1 MSAGGPSALFELSLD
16 PKLAWYL
23 TRASGLVL
31 LVLLTV
37 AVLLGVGSRL
47 GAAGGRVP
55 RFVATD
61 LHRRISLLATAFL
74 GLHIATSI
82 ADSWATI
89 TWLDAVVPF
98 VGSYRPVWLGLGT
111 LAVDLLLA
119 VVVTSLLRHRLG
131 PRSWRAVHLLAYA
144 AWPVAVLH
152 GLGTGSD
159 TQRSW
164 VLVLTLGCV
173 GAVLLAL
180 GRRILPLPLPPHA
193 HHGSPEAN
201 SLRFR
206 ALHGGVGRGMRW
218 LVAVV
223 VLPLVPLALAA
234 WALDGPLAPGWGQR
248 AGTPPPPAA
257 GSAP

>member
-1 MSAGGPSALFELSLD
+1 MMALPGSRVSAALFELSLD

-31 LVLLTV
+31 LVLLTL
-37 AVLLGVGSRL
+37 AVLLGVGSTVSP
-47 GAAGGRVP
+47 AGGRLP

-61 LHRRISLLATAFL
+61 LHRRVSLLAVAFL
-74 GLHIATSI
+74 AVHIATSV

-89 TWLDAVVPF
+89 TWVDAVVPF

-119 VVVTSLLRHRLG
+119 VVVTTLLRHRLG
-131 PRSWRAVHLLAYA
+131 PRPWRAVHLLAYL

-159 TQRSW
+159 VRRTW

-173 GAVLLAL
+173 GAVLLAVSHRLLAVDGAL
-180 GRRILPLPLPPHA
+180 GRPRLA
-193 HHGSPEAN
+193 
-201 SLRFR
+201 
-206 ALHGGVGRGMRW
+206 ALV
-218 LVAVV
+218 L
-223 VLPLVPLALAA
+223 LPLVPIALAV
-234 WALDGPLAPGWGQR
+234 WALGGPLAPGWSQR
-248 AGTPPPPAA
+248 AGTPAVPVA
-257 GSAP
+257 GGAP